1 MRFDPGELLVRKGEL
16 HRVCG
21 YPAVELQ
28 QPARGVHDADPLNN
42 GQPVDGRRSRKNLQ
56 SGASQ
61 RRGRKESAAVAFSQD
76 HPFRGN
82 TGVAR
87 KRTHQIDQQALPS
100 QKHGVRKTPHL
111 RLLPRTSTRFS
122 LIFSYYFLLLFSL
135 ILLIFS
141 YFTYF
146 TYFLLFYLFYLFYL
160 FSLIIFSYFT
170 YFLLLFSLIFSYIA
184 ITLASAL
191 LDDRTLKELYQYLN
205 SLSIANST
213 TTTTEFKHQDQVTS
227 RNYSGN
233 EQFNIFSS
241 LKMSLDLSWKTLE
254 QRNDDSCRFFALMG
268 LLPSGVGEE
277 EFEKIWGKDWDIYK
291 DILLRSS
298 LLLKLKKNETTQYR
312 LYYSFALNRNYFQKG
327 IHS

>member
-100 QKHGVRKTPHL
+100 QKHGVLQTPHL
-111 RLLPRTSTRFS
+111 RLLPRTPTRF
-122 LIFSYYFLLLFSL
+122 FSYYFL
-135 ILLIFS
+135 
-141 YFTYF
+141 
-146 TYFLLFYLFYLFYL
+146 LFYL

-213 TTTTEFKHQDQVTS
+213 TTTTEFKHQDQVTY

>member
-1 MRFDPGELLVRKGEL
+1 M
-16 HRVCG
+16 
-21 YPAVELQ
+21 
-28 QPARGVHDADPLNN
+28 
-42 GQPVDGRRSRKNLQ
+42 
-56 SGASQ
+56 
-61 RRGRKESAAVAFSQD
+61 
-76 HPFRGN
+76 
-82 TGVAR
+82 
-87 KRTHQIDQQALPS
+87 
-100 QKHGVRKTPHL
+100 
-111 RLLPRTSTRFS
+111 
-122 LIFSYYFLLLFSL
+122 
-135 ILLIFS
+135 
-141 YFTYF
+141 
-146 TYFLLFYLFYLFYL
+146 
-160 FSLIIFSYFT
+160 
-170 YFLLLFSLIFSYIA
+170 
-184 ITLASAL
+184 ASAL

-213 TTTTEFKHQDQVTS
+213 TTTTEFKHQDQVTY

-327 IHS
+327 IHSWLSTQRSTSPSQTKSTTTGRSFRSTAKGSMKFFKQSALN